1 MIFDFLGRFY
11 TACEILVDGRLVGR
25 SATTEE
31 LRTKNGLA
39 TPAGENENISEKT
52 ENIAQMKNKEN
63 PKSVGSSKS
72 RKKSWFSTE
81 NFLPFLDFSGPGDK
95 HINQNKS
102 VLKKNKIRKCSP
114 LVG

>member
-11 TACEILVDGRLVGR
+11 TACEILADGRLVGK
-25 SATTEE
+25 SATAEE

-52 ENIAQMKNKEN
+52 EKMASLKNNKN
-63 PKSVGSSKS
+63 PESVGSSKS
-72 RKKSWFSTE
+72 MKKNWFSTE

-95 HINQNKS
+95 HIDQNKS
-102 VLKKNKIRKCSP
+102 VLKKK
-114 LVG
+114 